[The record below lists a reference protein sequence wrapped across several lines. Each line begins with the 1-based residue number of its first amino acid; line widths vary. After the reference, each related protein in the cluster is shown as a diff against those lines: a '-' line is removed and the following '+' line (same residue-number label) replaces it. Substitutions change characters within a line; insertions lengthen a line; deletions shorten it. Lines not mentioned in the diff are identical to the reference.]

1 MYQANGLYQWLSK
14 LLRRVALTR
23 LHERHLSWM
32 RLTLFNWFISDESMK
47 HTVHNIIILFKT
59 YPFYNYVTFA
69 TYQIEPNGEYHSVL
83 LIERSKAFYFA
94 LVWHLDLK
102 WKIWYLLFKFNH
114 SAYYNRLKRWF
125 LIKCFV
131 VFARLIYS
139 RKLKKEWQ
147 DKVAKKLLM

>member
-1 MYQANGLYQWLSK
+1 
-14 LLRRVALTR
+14 
-23 LHERHLSWM
+23 
-32 RLTLFNWFISDESMK
+32 MK

-59 YPFYNYVTFA
+59 YLFYNYVTFA
-69 TYQIEPNGEYHSVL
+69 TYQIEPNGKYHSVL

-114 SAYYNRLKRWF
+114 SAYYNILKRWF
-125 LIKCFV
+125 LVKCFV

-147 DKVAKKLLM
+147 DKVAKKLLVTETRPISIKIMAHLCFDSFDLIL